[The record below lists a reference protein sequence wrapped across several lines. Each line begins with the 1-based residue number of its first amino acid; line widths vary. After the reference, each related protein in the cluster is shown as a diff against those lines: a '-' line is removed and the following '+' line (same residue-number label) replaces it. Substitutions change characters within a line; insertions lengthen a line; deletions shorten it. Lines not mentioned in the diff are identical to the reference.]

1 VQALPR
7 STAKAHLTTGALGAI
22 LIPTVPAQGV
32 HKGRITFTHAD
43 NAGTG
48 GGQ

>member
-1 VQALPR
+1 VKAIPR
-7 STAKAHLTTGALGAI
+7 STDRAHLTRGALDAI

-32 HKGRITFTHAD
+32 HKGRITFTYSD